1 LIHRH
6 RRLSLATDEATPR
19 YIYDGW
25 IYLTITNGVGESI
38 ESLRSCLAS
47 AAVESLG
54 SLKPPQQTEME
65 ALEALFAIR
74 LPWR

>member
-1 LIHRH
+1 
-6 RRLSLATDEATPR
+6 
-19 YIYDGW
+19 
-25 IYLTITNGVGESI
+25 VGESI

-65 ALEALFAIR
+65 ALEALFVAMEMNHDF
-74 LPWR
+74 